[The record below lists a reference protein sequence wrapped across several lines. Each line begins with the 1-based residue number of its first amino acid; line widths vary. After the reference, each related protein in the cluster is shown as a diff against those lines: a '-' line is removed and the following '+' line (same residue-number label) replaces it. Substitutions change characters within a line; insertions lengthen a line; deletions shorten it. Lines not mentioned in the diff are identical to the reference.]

1 MLSEQPYESS
11 RTGEDHHFPDE
22 VTEAERKKNS
32 KVRDQELLFAS
43 QAACSAPSYKK
54 PLLTTL
60 ALGWSTQST
69 QPVAQI
75 KFLQSNRTKTF
86 KRFQDKTPG

>member
-43 QAACSAPSYKK
+43 QARVLS
-54 PLLTTL
+54 PLLQE
-60 ALGWSTQST
+60 ASPDHSSPWVEHPEHPASC
-69 QPVAQI
+69 P
-75 KFLQSNRTKTF
+75 
-86 KRFQDKTPG
+86 DKVPAE